1 MYIYLVKDDYTP
13 DQPTIYGAYISEKLA
28 EEAIELLSSDNNP
41 YGESQN
47 KNDTIEIERMQ
58 VTETYPLI

>member
-1 MYIYLVKDDYTP
+1 M
-13 DQPTIYGAYISEKLA
+13 TILQTNPLFMVPISQKKLA
-28 EEAIELLSSDNNP
+28 EEAVELLSSDNNP

-47 KNDTIEIERMQ
+47 KDDTIEIEHME

>member
-1 MYIYLVKDDYTP
+1 MYIYLVKDNYTP

-41 YGESQN
+41 YGGSQN
-47 KNDTIEIERMQ
+47 KNDTINIQRKKDF
-58 VTETYPLI
+58 V